1 MKTTLLY
8 ILLVLTTATFA
19 QSAADPMELNQS
31 VQPPTIVMTTFTSN
45 YHTRALWTANEDN
58 TFNGSYVDE
67 STNMGRVI
75 IYDERGNL
83 VAVENELHN
92 NAYPV
97 AIATWY
103 IKNYPK
109 EKFTIWSHYDTNDS
123 KTYFAN
129 RSQETIWFD
138 RNGTYTH
145 TVKKSSQ
152 LITKKS

>member
-8 ILLVLTTATFA
+8 IFLVLTTATFA
-19 QSAADPMELNQS
+19 QSAADPTGLNQA
-31 VQPPTIVMTTFTSN
+31 VQPPAIVMTNFTAN
-45 YHTRALWTANEDN
+45 YHTKAIWTANEDN
-58 TFNGSYVDE
+58 TFNGSYTDE

-75 IYDERGNL
+75 IYDQRGNL
-83 VAVENELHN
+83 IAVQNELHN
-92 NAYPV
+92 NAYPA

-103 IKNYPK
+103 IKNYPR
-109 EKFTIWSHYDTNDS
+109 EKFVIWSNYDTNDT

-129 RSQETIWFD
+129 RAQETIWFD

-145 TVKKSSQ
+145 SAKKGSQ